1 MRFLTLSEL
10 SKNKGEY
17 GGGFSATE
25 FDSKK
30 PRYVRITDLNEN
42 GELNSNVVSPSGDEK
57 EWAKYTLHDGD
68 LLFARSGATVGKTF
82 LFDNKYGNCIYAG
95 YLIRFKINQEIAFP
109 KYIFYYTK
117 TPKYSGWISSKQ
129 NVVAQPNINAQQYG
143 NELKI
148 PLPPLPEQKRIAD
161 LLDAADSL
169 RQKDKV
175 LLRKYDQLAQSL
187 FLEMFGDPVKNEK
200 GWEKVE
206 LNQLVSKLGDGLHG
220 TPNYDD
226 NGEYYFVN
234 GNNLVE
240 GKIIISPSTKKV
252 NHSEFLKHQKDL
264 NESTILVSI
273 NGTIGKTA
281 LYNQERIILGK
292 SACYFNI
299 KEEKVNKIYIL
310 SLVASEYF
318 LKYAIDAS
326 TGSTIKNVSLKTMR
340 EFPVLLPPI
349 SLQNQFAEQAQL
361 IEKQKKLAK
370 KNLEKSEELFKGLMW
385 EVFK

>member
-1 MRFLTLSEL
+1 
-10 SKNKGEY
+10 
-17 GGGFSATE
+17 
-25 FDSKK
+25 
-30 PRYVRITDLNEN
+30 
-42 GELNSNVVSPSGDEK
+42 
-57 EWAKYTLHDGD
+57 
-68 LLFARSGATVGKTF
+68 
-82 LFDNKYGNCIYAG
+82 
-95 YLIRFKINQEIAFP
+95 
-109 KYIFYYTK
+109 
-117 TPKYSGWISSKQ
+117 
-129 NVVAQPNINAQQYG
+129 
-143 NELKI
+143 
-148 PLPPLPEQKRIAD
+148 
-161 LLDAADSL
+161 
-169 RQKDKV
+169 
-175 LLRKYDQLAQSL
+175 
-187 FLEMFGDPVKNEK
+187 MFGDPVKNEK